1 MALTVGGFS
10 KHVNKLFNNPELS
23 DVAILLD
30 NDEEDDTFAETKT
43 FHGHRVILAT
53 VSDYFRSMLYG
64 SFVEATKKEI
74 RLPGVPYSIFLK
86 IMEVV
91 YLGKTVPCANRTL
104 EEAVEFYS
112 LVQMLLINTEMK
124 FFFES
129 WMQVQM
135 EMNESWRKDLLKIF
149 ALTFEWDM
157 SRLRKKCSSGF
168 GVTANE
174 YVENSSFVDLPLGA
188 VQMILDTSNICCT
201 RAELKRA
208 IQAWIEH
215 HKGEISTDVA
225 AELNRKVYKFGALC
239 YDFKVLS
246 ICQKKDTH
254 KLVDVLSL
262 GECSGPTEA
271 LLVTSHEYLYR
282 SEMIMLKCIGLRGVK
297 ICLRANPK
305 FGPQHRRIKSE
316 LELCF
321 KISVN
326 FNDYQRNLTVRYDF
340 TQHEQ
345 QTVTIFFRE
354 IVCCSETNVMFNFSW
369 EGSGVQPLL
378 LNYGPAK
385 CNKNIETDSTLVT
398 HIIYENQDYDTDGR
412 CPECPIPVDD
422 YDSYTSSPYY
432 GGNGSEMETDL
443 SENDS
448 AED

>member
-1 MALTVGGFS
+1 MALTGGGFS
-10 KHVNKLFNNPELS
+10 KHANKLFNNPELS
-23 DVAILLD
+23 DVAIVLD
-30 NDEEDDTFAETKT
+30 NDEEDDTSAETKT

-168 GVTANE
+168 KVTANE
-174 YVENSSFVDLPLGA
+174 HVENSSFVDLPLGA

-225 AELNRKVYKFGALC
+225 AELNRKVYRFGALC

-246 ICQKKDTH
+246 ICQKKDTQ
-254 KLVDVLSL
+254 KLEEVQSL
-262 GECSGPTEA
+262 GECSEPTEA

-345 QTVTIFFRE
+345 QSVTIFFPR
-354 IVCCSETNVMFNFSW
+354 NR
-369 EGSGVQPLL
+369 L
-378 LNYGPAK
+378 LN
-385 CNKNIETDSTLVT
+385 NKIETDSTYVT
-398 HIIYENQDYDTDGR
+398 HIIYENQDYDSDGR
-412 CPECPIPVDD
+412 CPECPIPADD
-422 YDSYTSSPYY
+422 YDCYTSSPYY
-432 GGNGSEMETDL
+432 GGSGSEMESDL
-443 SENDS
+443 TENDS